1 MRPDRRA
8 KGRRPQV
15 IQPDKCNCQKL
26 VIALLDRADA
36 LHREEIEFLQ
46 LGHAAAYSKLH
57 DLQAENER
65 LRKAGDDVCEE
76 YSFMLV
82 QNIYPPSTKAI
93 RAWRAATKGVQP

>member
-8 KGRRPQV
+8 KGRGRAVSDLDKFIGDWNAARDAQV
-15 IQPDKCNCQKL
+15 T
-26 VIALLDRADA
+26 LLKVEVLA
-36 LHREEIEFLQ
+36 
-46 LGHAAAYSKLH
+46 
-57 DLQAENER
+57 LQAENER

>member
-1 MRPDRRA
+1 M
-8 KGRRPQV
+8 
-15 IQPDKCNCQKL
+15 L
-26 VIALLDRADA
+26 
-36 LHREEIEFLQ
+36 
-46 LGHAAAYSKLH
+46 AYIFVMKR
-57 DLQAENER
+57 LQAENER